1 MKKVTVISKRV
12 FKIKKNDK
20 LIPLLKQLRKSA
32 EKQKG
37 FISRATYTNVNDA
50 TENIVISEWKSEEQW
65 QKWMKRKKVQDIQGQ
80 IDSLI
85 GEKTVFDV
93 YFSEPY

>member
-1 MKKVTVISKRV
+1 MSVMVISKRE
-12 FKIKKNDK
+12 FKIEQRDK
-20 LIPLLKQLRKSA
+20 LIPLLQKLRNNA

-37 FISRATYTNVNDA
+37 FISRATYSSMNDPG
-50 TENIVISEWKSEEQW
+50 EYIVISEWETVSSW
-65 QKWMKRKKVQDIQGQ
+65 RKWMDKKKTWELQGE

-93 YFSEPY
+93 YKPEKY